1 MSTRDSW
8 ISKAGATALVALT
21 AAACVHPTTGLRSQ
35 AAVRAAPNVPGAM
48 LVVRNDNFAD
58 MNVYVLRG
66 GVALQRLGMVT
77 GGTSAA
83 FPLPGSLFPNGM
95 LQLVGRLIGGGGTV
109 RSDAVLVTPGQTVTF
124 MVQPNLAASAAFV
137 R

>member
-1 MSTRDSW
+1 
-8 ISKAGATALVALT
+8 
-21 AAACVHPTTGLRSQ
+21 
-35 AAVRAAPNVPGAM
+35 M

-83 FPLPGSLFPNGM
+83 FPLPGSLFPNGT

-109 RSDAVLVTPGQTVTF
+109 RSDAVLAPGQTVTF